1 MSKLPTNKKVEMA
14 AKAAHEV
21 NREYCIS
28 LGDVSQPKWED
39 APGWQKDSAIHGV
52 EAIVQNPNQ
61 PPSASHDNWLAEK
74 QAAGWK
80 CGPVKDPDKKE
91 HPCIVPYNDLPV
103 DQRMKDTIFLA
114 VVKGVLGI
122 E

>member
-1 MSKLPTNKKVEMA
+1 MNFEKMLKA

-21 NREYCIS
+21 NRVYCLS
-28 LGDVSQPKWED
+28 LGDTSQPTWEN
-39 APGWQKDSAIHGV
+39 APTWMTLSVCHGV

-61 PPSASHDNWLAEK
+61 TPSASHDNWLAEK

-91 HPCIVPYNDLPV
+91 HPCIVPYDDLPV